1 MNERQVKD
9 SINTYSSGKAR
20 DVASTEGP
28 PCQALWW
35 WIPLLILLLGVGST
49 ARADENWINLELR
62 LDPGRAGHSFSLLV
76 GSSGSLQQ
84 GGLIESPSG
93 ESHTLLQV
101 GISPNESFTLVDDT
115 AGETLAL
122 PLTSPDTSG
131 MLDVRSSSWGIP
143 NSETGAT
150 EPVYRDTF
158 SWVQSARVTRSC
170 SLGAMLREGAA
181 GLPWHLRLVERCPTA
196 PEVHAMSLWRLG
208 IVPQPSRSSI

>member
-84 GGLIESPSG
+84 GGLIELPSG
-93 ESHTLLQV
+93 ESHTLLPV
-101 GISPNESFTLVDDT
+101 GISPNESFTLVDHT

-122 PLTSPDTSG
+122 PLTAPG
-131 MLDVRSSSWGIP
+131 RVFRIP
-143 NSETGAT
+143 KQAPPNLFIA
-150 EPVYRDTF
+150 DTF
-158 SWVQSARVTRSC
+158 SWVQSARITRSC
-170 SLGAMLREGAA
+170 SLGAMLREGAT

-196 PEVHAMSLWRLG
+196 PEVHGMSLWRLG
-208 IVPQPSRSSI
+208 IGPQPSRSSI